1 MKKFKKNKG
10 IIFWITGL
18 SGSGKTTIA
27 KKITPDIKKLFGP
40 TIVISG
46 DDLRKIFKLRGY
58 SSSERLKLG
67 YKYSNLLNYFSK
79 QKINVVFAV
88 IGLFN
93 KLQSYNKKTLK
104 NYVEI
109 YLKTNIK
116 NLTKSSK
123 KKHYRQNSKF
133 VWGKDLRAEFPKNPD
148 IVIKNDFNKST
159 NEISKI
165 IIKKIKK
172 MDLK

>member
-1 MKKFKKNKG
+1 MKKFKNNKG

-27 KKITPDIKKLFGP
+27 KRITPEIKKLFGP

-46 DDLRKIFKLRGY
+46 DDLRKIFKFKGY
-58 SSSERLKLG
+58 TSLERLELG
-67 YKYSNLLNYFSK
+67 YRYSNLLKYFSN
-79 QKINVVFAV
+79 QKVNVVFAV

-116 NLTKSSK
+116 NLTKLSK

-133 VWGKDLRAEFPKNPD
+133 VWGKDLKAEFPKKPD
-148 IVIKNDFNKST
+148 IVVKNDFNKST
-159 NEISKI
+159 DEISKT

-172 MDLK
+172 MAFK